1 MHKLDQACA
10 LLLNTTWPLL
20 SSYHLDRSGFSL
32 RDHRRALTGLW
43 GVCWAVPQLPLPAY
57 KLGPRTPGFLPLPA
71 LISSLCFKTFLSCS
85 QRPHRG
91 HPLHLLPHPGASMS
105 PNLPAP
111 SFLQVAPW
119 PPLFR
124 LGLTPAGE
132 SSDSS
137 VSSAGGPDLLT
148 TPQYTEPTRGPPK
161 TSHPLGVFPHPC
173 RLVPTWLVQVAFFS
187 LTPVLH
193 PQGSLPS

>member
-1 MHKLDQACA
+1 
-10 LLLNTTWPLL
+10 
-20 SSYHLDRSGFSL
+20 
-32 RDHRRALTGLW
+32 
-43 GVCWAVPQLPLPAY
+43 
-57 KLGPRTPGFLPLPA
+57 
-71 LISSLCFKTFLSCS
+71 
-85 QRPHRG
+85 
-91 HPLHLLPHPGASMS
+91 MS

-148 TPQYTEPTRGPPK
+148 TPQYTEPTRRPPQDKSPSGRLPPPLQTGPHLAGPGG
-161 TSHPLGVFPHPC
+161 LLLLDPC
-173 RLVPTWLVQVAFFS
+173 PPPTGITAILNLS
-187 LTPVLH
+187 E
-193 PQGSLPS
+193 